1 MSEYQPGLE
10 GIPATKSDISYLD
23 GKQGILTYRGYR
35 IVDLAENST
44 FEETAYLLLDG
55 ELPSASQLAVFDVQL
70 REHRRVKYNIRDI
83 MKTLPVT
90 GHPME
95 MLQTAV
101 ASLGMFYPNDVPVQV
116 RIPGDE
122 SDKYVH
128 GQSIRILARM
138 ATLVAMWQ
146 QLRIGN
152 DPTPPRIDLSYA
164 ANFLYMFQNGAEP
177 DPLVARIMDVSFILH
192 AEHTINASTFAA
204 MVTGSTL
211 ATPSY
216 VIAAAIGT
224 LAGPLHG
231 GANEH
236 VIQMLQEIGKPEN
249 ARPWLDKKLA
259 AKEVIWG
266 MGHREYK
273 VKDPRATLLQ
283 KLMNELAKSRGNV
296 SPMFE
301 TALALEDA
309 CEETL
314 APKGIYPNVDYYS
327 GILYREIGIPPDQ
340 FTSIFAIA
348 RTVGWLAHWRQQ
360 VAQNRIFRPTQ
371 VYTGYDVRDYTPL
384 RER

>member
-1 MSEYQPGLE
+1 MTDFNPGLD
-10 GIPATKSDISYLD
+10 GVPATKSKISYLD

-55 ELPSASQLAVFDVQL
+55 NLPTTGQLARFDNQL

-83 MKTLPVT
+83 MKTMPKT

-101 ASLGMFYPNDVPVQV
+101 ASLGMFYPNDIPVQI
-116 RIPGDE
+116 RSPGDE

-146 QLRIGN
+146 QMRIGN
-152 DPTPPRIDLSYA
+152 DPITPRTDLGYA
-164 ANFLYMFQNGAEP
+164 ENFLYMFHNGIEP
-177 DPLVARIMDVSFILH
+177 DPLVSRIMDVSFILH

-211 ATPSY
+211 AMPSY
-216 VIAAAIGT
+216 VISAAIGT

-231 GANEH
+231 GANER
-236 VIQMLQEIGKPEN
+236 VIQMLEEIGSPEN
-249 ARPWLDKKLA
+249 ARAWLDKKLA
-259 AKEVIWG
+259 EKAVIWG

-283 KLMNELAKSRGNV
+283 GMMNELARSRGTV
-296 SPMFE
+296 SPIFE
-301 TALALEDA
+301 TALALEEA
-309 CEETL
+309 CEDTL

-348 RTVGWLAHWRQQ
+348 RTVGWLAHWREQ
-360 VAQNRIFRPTQ
+360 VSQNRIFRPTQ
-371 VYTGYDVRDYTPL
+371 IYEGSEPRDYVGID
-384 RER
+384 ER